1 LATGDFNWD
10 GYDDLVIGVPRESLI
25 ASEQPQ
31 QWAKLETGAVNVIY
45 GSSIGLTALGSQ
57 FIEEEWCEGEFDD
70 NDHFGASLAVGDFD
84 QDGYMDLAV
93 GTPNKYNEHAGG
105 SGSTIGKEAGAFYVI
120 CGSAVGFEWSGRC
133 RMWYADDMAPGGVTD
148 GVAMGG
154 TAFEFD
160 HFGAALSTGDF
171 DGDWCCDLAIGK
183 PGQSIFHRA
192 GPPPYWYS
200 DAGTVDVMYGS
211 ETGLWTVNGKTWH
224 QNMAGIKGASEDYD
238 GFGSSLPGSHWL
250 ESYL

>member
-1 LATGDFNWD
+1 
-10 GYDDLVIGVPRESLI
+10 
-25 ASEQPQ
+25 
-31 QWAKLETGAVNVIY
+31 
-45 GSSIGLTALGSQ
+45 
-57 FIEEEWCEGEFDD
+57 
-70 NDHFGASLAVGDFD
+70 
-84 QDGYMDLAV
+84 
-93 GTPNKYNEHAGG
+93 
-105 SGSTIGKEAGAFYVI
+105 
-120 CGSAVGFEWSGRC
+120 
-133 RMWYADDMAPGGVTD
+133 MWYADDMAPGGVTD

-160 HFGAALSTGDF
+160 HFGAALSAGDF

-211 ETGLWTVNGKTWH
+211 ETGLGTVNGKTWH
-224 QNMAGIKGASEDYD
+224 QNTPGVEGTSEDYD

-250 ESYL
+250 EPYL